1 MKDELALKIY
11 RERRSGAKVTELAKE
26 YRVTNQTIYARLRLA
41 RAIMAGKGEEYKQD
55 RAEKYRDWYRSY
67 PEKRRVASRRYYDR
81 NRKKIHEYNKDY
93 YAKRTRYKRLVGY
106 VERLILRMQE
116 CGIKTANA
124 EKVLDDIKKIHAKQC
139 ARYFAKRD

>member
-11 RERRSGAKVTELAKE
+11 RERQDGAKVSELAKE

-55 RAEKYRDWYRSY
+55 RAEKYREWYRSY
-67 PEKRRVASRRYYDR
+67 PEKRRVAARRYYDR
-81 NRKKIHEYNKDY
+81 NRERTREYNRDY
-93 YAKRTRYKRLVGY
+93 YAKRTRYRRLISY
-106 VERLILRMQE
+106 VERLISRMQE
-116 CGIKTANA
+116 CGIKTKNA

-139 ARYFAKRD
+139 ARYFTKRD

>member
-11 RERRSGAKVTELAKE
+11 RERRSGAKVSELAKE

-41 RAIMAGKGEEYKQD
+41 RAIMAGKGEEYKQE
-55 RAEKYRDWYRSY
+55 RAERCRDWYRSY